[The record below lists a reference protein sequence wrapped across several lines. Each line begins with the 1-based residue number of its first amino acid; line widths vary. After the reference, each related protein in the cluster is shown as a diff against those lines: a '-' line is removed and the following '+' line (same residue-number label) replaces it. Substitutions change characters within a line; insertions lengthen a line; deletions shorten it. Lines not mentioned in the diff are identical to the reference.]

1 MTDIDKFLS
10 DADKLVARASATG
23 KTDTQKLA
31 GEITRLFLIW
41 SRDFGEL
48 GTNLSAYWI
57 DEYTETLSTEEGRKR
72 AVEWFGSILAL
83 LSDCFT
89 KDMDFSDRD
98 WEEIRDSISDEAENL
113 DMELITSIMT
123 IIVDR
128 GKA

>member
-1 MTDIDKFLS
+1 MTDIDKFFS

-31 GEITRLFLIW
+31 GEITRLFLSW
-41 SRDFGEL
+41 ARDFGEL
-48 GTNLSAYWI
+48 GTNLSAYWL
-57 DEYTETLSTEEGRKR
+57 DAYTETLSTEEGRKR
-72 AVEWFGSILAL
+72 AVEWFGSVLAL

-89 KDMDFSDRD
+89 KDMDFNDRD
-98 WEEIRDSISDEAENL
+98 WDEIRDSISDEAENL
-113 DMELITSIMT
+113 DLDLITSIMT

>member
-1 MTDIDKFLS
+1 MMKSL
-10 DADKLVARASATG
+10 RASAAG
-23 KTDTQKLA
+23 KTETQKLA
-31 GEITRLFLIW
+31 CEITRLFLSW
-41 SRDFGEL
+41 ARDFGEL

-57 DEYTETLSTEEGRKR
+57 NEYAGTLSTEEGRKR
-72 AVEWFGSILAL
+72 AVEWFGSVLAL

-98 WEEIRDSISDEAENL
+98 WGEIRDSISDEAENL

-123 IIVDR
+123 IIVER

>member
-10 DADKLVARASATG
+10 DADRLVARASATG

-31 GEITRLFLIW
+31 GELTRLFLIW
-41 SRDFGEL
+41 ARDFGEL
-48 GTNLSAYWI
+48 GTNLSSYWI
-57 DEYTETLSTEEGRKR
+57 GEYTESLSTEEGRKR

-98 WEEIRDSISDEAENL
+98 WEEIRDCISDEAENL
-113 DMELITSIMT
+113 DMDLITSIMT

>member
-1 MTDIDKFLS
+1 MTDIDKFFS
-10 DADKLVARASATG
+10 DADRMVARASATG

-31 GEITRLFLIW
+31 GEITRLFLSW
-41 SRDFGEL
+41 TRDFGEL
-48 GTNLSAYWI
+48 GTNLSAYWL
-57 DEYTETLSTEEGRKR
+57 DAYTETLSTEEGRKR

-98 WEEIRDSISDEAENL
+98 WDEIRDSISDEAENL

>member
-1 MTDIDKFLS
+1 MTDIDKFFS
-10 DADKLVARASATG
+10 DADKLVARVSAAG
-23 KTDTQKLA
+23 KPDTQKLA

-41 SRDFGEL
+41 ARDFGEL
-48 GTNLSAYWI
+48 GTNLSTYWI
-57 DEYTETLSTEEGRKR
+57 DEYAETLSTEEGRKR
-72 AVEWFGSILAL
+72 AIEWFGSVLAL

-89 KDMDFSDRD
+89 KNMDFSDRD
-98 WEEIRDSISDEAENL
+98 WGEIRDCISDEAENL